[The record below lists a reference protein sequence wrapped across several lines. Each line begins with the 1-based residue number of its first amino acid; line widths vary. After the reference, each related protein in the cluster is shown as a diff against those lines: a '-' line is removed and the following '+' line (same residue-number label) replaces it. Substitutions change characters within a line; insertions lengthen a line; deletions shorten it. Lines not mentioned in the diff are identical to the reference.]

1 VHFGPHEELVL
12 LALLVAI
19 AALLLAAPIA
29 RIPYPIFLVLGG
41 LALGFVPGIPD
52 LRLPPDVVLV
62 AVLPPLLYLSAFFTS
77 LRDLR
82 QKARP
87 IGLLAVGLVVVTT
100 VTVAAVAHWAID
112 DFSWKAAFVL
122 GAVVSPTDPIAATS
136 IASRLGVPRR
146 VIALIEGESLVN
158 DGTALV
164 LWKVAVA
171 AVVAGTFS
179 AWDLGLRFVWS
190 VLGGIGIGLVVGYL
204 VAELRRRLDNP
215 PLEVTI
221 SLMTGYFAF
230 LPASAAGSSGVLAVV
245 TAGVYLG
252 WRTPELTGVQSRL
265 QGAAMWEILTFVI
278 NALLFAVVGLQLP
291 RIVDA
296 LQGPAT
302 TRLILDGLL
311 VVATVIVTRMV
322 FVPVF
327 LYLPRWLF
335 RRVREREPRSPFAY
349 PIVVSW
355 SGMRGAVSLAA
366 ALAIPLTTDAGG
378 AFPNRDLIIFLAF
391 CVILG
396 TLVLQGLTL
405 PAVIGALGL
414 EDDGRTEREDSKA
427 RIKAAEAALA
437 RLEELIPEDWVR
449 DDTAERLRGLYNF
462 RRDRFAARL
471 DGDGDGEIENR
482 STNYQRLRRELLE
495 AERNA
500 IVNLRRAGVIND
512 DVMHRLQRDL
522 DLEDARLDI

>member
-1 VHFGPHEELVL
+1 VQLGAHDELIL
-12 LALLVAI
+12 LALLVAM

-41 LALGFVPGIPD
+41 LVLGFVPGIPD
-52 LRLPPDVVLV
+52 LRLPPDIVLV

-82 QKARP
+82 MKARP
-87 IGLLAVGLVVVTT
+87 ISLLAVGLVVVTT
-100 VTVAAVAHWAID
+100 VTVAAAAHWWID

-146 VIALIEGESLVN
+146 VIAVIEGESLVN

-171 AVVAGTFS
+171 AIVAGTFS
-179 AWDLGLRFVWS
+179 AWDLGLQFVWS
-190 VLGGIGIGLVVGYL
+190 IVGGVGIGLVVGYF
-204 VAELRRRLDNP
+204 VAELRRRLHNP

-230 LPASAAGSSGVLAVV
+230 LPASAAGASGVIAVV

-252 WRTPELTGVQSRL
+252 WRTPELTSPQGRL

-278 NALLFAVVGLQLP
+278 NALLFTLVGLQLP
-291 RIVDA
+291 HILDA
-296 LQGPAT
+296 LQGTST
-302 TRLILDGLL
+302 TTLVLDGAL
-311 VVATVIVTRMV
+311 VVAAVIATRLV
-322 FVPVF
+322 FVPIF
-327 LYLPRWLF
+327 LFLPRWLSG
-335 RRVREREPRSPFAY
+335 RVRQQEQPPLWY
-349 PIVVSW
+349 PLVVSW
-355 SGMRGAVSLAA
+355 AGMRGAVSLAA

-378 AFPNRDLIIFLAF
+378 AFPNRDLIVFLAF

-405 PAVIGALGL
+405 PSLIRALGI
-414 EDDGRTEREDSKA
+414 EDDGLAEREDSKA
-427 RIKAAEAALA
+427 RVKAADAALA
-437 RLEELIPEDWVR
+437 RLEELAREDWVR
-449 DDTAERLRGLYNF
+449 DDTAERMRGFYNF
-462 RRDRFAARL
+462 RRNRFGARL
-471 DGDGDGEIENR
+471 DGDGDGEIETR
-482 STNYQRLRRELLE
+482 STDYQRLRRELLG
-495 AERNA
+495 AERDA
-500 IVNLRRAGVIND
+500 IVDLRRSGVIND

-522 DLEDARLDI
+522 DLEDLRLDI